1 MANYN
6 EILKHWNETHAEEI
20 EEIQF
25 WMDDFITEDADT
37 PEELAF
43 QLTAYEQ
50 WGCIDFD
57 KWLDDQLK
65 NKLSDLDDSELV
77 ALHNE
82 ACNEH
87 NYMDDYIFTDI
98 EEMFCG
104 CVESEGIEWL
114 VNRFHFGDYHGGS
127 IGYYKFNGYAN
138 VVEDYPSNLIR
149 EDLCIQAL
157 HDQMPELS
165 DEAKN
170 VLIQMTIEL
179 VKAGY

>member
-25 WMDDFITEDADT
+25 WLDEFITEDADT

-43 QLTAYEQ
+43 QLTAYEK
-50 WGCIDFD
+50 GYIDFD
-57 KWLDDQLK
+57 GWIDDQL
-65 NKLSDLDDSELV
+65 NIKLDELSDSELV
-77 ALHNE
+77 ALNNNN
-82 ACNEH
+82 A
-87 NYMDDYIFTDI
+87 NYGSDYIYDDLS
-98 EEMFCG
+98 EMLQGMDPERVVWTVHCG
-104 CVESEGIEWL
+104 D
-114 VNRFHFGDYHGGS
+114 FHGGVY
-127 IGYYKFNGYAN
+127 GYYQFDGYDNLKEGYAI
-138 VVEDYPSNLIR
+138 DLINKDNCL
-149 EDLCIQAL
+149 EAL
-157 HDQMPELS
+157 RDQMPELS

>member
-6 EILKHWNETHAEEI
+6 EILKHWNDTHVEEM
-20 EEIQF
+20 EELQF
-25 WMDDFITEDADT
+25 WLDEFISEDADT

-65 NKLSDLDDSELV
+65 NKLSDLDDSELIS
-77 ALHNE
+77 LHNQT
-82 ACNEH
+82 CGL
-87 NYMDDYIFTDI
+87 DDYIWDDL
-98 EEMFCG
+98 EEML
-104 CVESEGIEWL
+104 EGDDTMTAI
-114 VNRFHFGDYHGGS
+114 NRIWHGRYEGGT
-127 IGYYKFNGYAN
+127 IGYYQFNGYAN
-138 VVEDYPSNLIR
+138 VVEDYPENLIDKQKCV
-149 EDLCIQAL
+149 ETL

>member
-1 MANYN
+1 MTNYN
-6 EILKHWNETHAEEI
+6 EILKHWNETHAEEV

-57 KWLDDQLK
+57 KWLDNQLK
-65 NKLSDLDDSELV
+65 IKLDELDDSELV
-77 ALHNE
+77 SLHNE
-82 ACNEH
+82 TCGF
-87 NYMDDYIFTDI
+87 DDYIWDDLS
-98 EEMFCG
+98 EML
-104 CVESEGIEWL
+104 EGYEPERAINCIWYG
-114 VNRFHFGDYHGGS
+114 NYQGGT
-127 IGYYKFNGYAN
+127 IGYFQFDGYAN
-138 VVEDYPSNLIR
+138 VVEDYPENLIDKQKCV
-149 EDLCIQAL
+149 ETL